1 MKYHIGDKCKITQNL
16 MAPFCIGAL
25 VTITEIYSSIDRDFY
40 SVEFEDGMKGYASET
55 CLQLIKTC
63 DT

>member
-1 MKYHIGDKCKITQNL
+1 